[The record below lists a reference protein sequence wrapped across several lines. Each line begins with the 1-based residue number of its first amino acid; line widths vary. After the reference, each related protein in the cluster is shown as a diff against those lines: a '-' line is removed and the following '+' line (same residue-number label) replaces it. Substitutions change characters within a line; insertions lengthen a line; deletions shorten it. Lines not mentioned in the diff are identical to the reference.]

1 MSKTEMRGNVTLCV
15 LKPDALK
22 RKIVD
27 SIINDIRK
35 NGYEV
40 GNFIQ
45 KHLTVDEVCTLYY
58 ESKNQPFFWDLMK
71 YMTSGEVVICLI
83 KGGDNVV
90 ERFNNFVGST
100 NPQHS
105 QLGTLRRKYG
115 MNILENTI
123 HSSNKNR
130 LYYEIKCL
138 YKVESAEDIINFP
151 DYFMLK
157 DGTYCHTVSEHCY
170 EKGKVIGI
178 PKYFKVAGAER
189 DTRLINRYQY
199 ARNNSIEESILYS
212 KLFNNIQVDKVDRFG
227 EELCLFKPEEIARIY
242 NPFEKTKELYNYDG
256 NETILKD
263 TKQIIDIM
271 INELGI
277 LLEDIGIEGS
287 ILLEGYTDCSDID
300 IVVKGKESVSMLR
313 QNFNGLK
320 RNPAIKLYDKSDL
333 KLIFS
338 RRKKYASFDTL
349 DEMIEQEKKRTVGL
363 INGRRFWMQP
373 ILGNNFLEKKEK
385 RRLYRLGEFKSN
397 VEIVDDTNAF
407 LWPTYYMAYN
417 KHYGIVKIECYDPVY
432 MNQAGQSDQVF
443 INAPVYIDLDTEE
456 KIVIFA
462 PWIKSSQVFK
472 RVNK

>member
-35 NGYEV
+35 NEYEV

-45 KHLTVDEVCTLYY
+45 KRLTVDEVCTLYY
-58 ESKNQPFFWDLMK
+58 ESKNQPFFLDLMK

-90 ERFNNFVGST
+90 ERFNNFVGAT
-100 NPQHS
+100 NPQYS
-105 QLGTLRRKYG
+105 QPGTLRRKYG

-123 HSSNKNR
+123 HSSNENR

-138 YKVESAEDIINFP
+138 YKVESAEDIISFP

-170 EKGKVIGI
+170 EKEKVIGI

-212 KLFNNIQVDKVDRFG
+212 KLFNNIQVGKVDRFG

-242 NPFEKTKELYNYDG
+242 NPFEKTKDLYNYDG

-313 QNFNGLK
+313 QNFSGLK

-373 ILGNNFLEKKEK
+373 ILGNNFLEMKEK

-397 VEIVDDTNAF
+397 VEIVDDTNSF

-443 INAPVYIDLDTEE
+443 INAPMYIDLDTEE
-456 KIVIFA
+456 KIVIFG

>member
-1 MSKTEMRGNVTLCV
+1 MSVTLCV
-15 LKPDALK
+15 LKPDAIK

-27 SIINDIRK
+27 SIINDIRR
-35 NGYEV
+35 NGFEV

-45 KHLTVDEVCTLYY
+45 KFLTVDEVCVLYH
-58 ESKNQPFFWDLMK
+58 ESREQPFFLDLMK
-71 YMTSGEVVICLI
+71 YMTSGEVVVCLVR
-83 KGGDNVV
+83 GDDDVV
-90 ERFNNFVGST
+90 ERFNKFVGST
-100 NPQHS
+100 NPQFS
-105 QLGTLRRKYG
+105 LPGTLRRKYG
-115 MNILENTI
+115 SNILENTI
-123 HSSNKNR
+123 HSSNENR
-130 LYYEIKCL
+130 LPYELKCL
-138 YKVESAEDIINFP
+138 YKVESAEDIISFP

-170 EKGKVIGI
+170 ENGKVIGI
-178 PKYFKVAGAER
+178 PKYFKVAGVER
-189 DTRLINRYQY
+189 DTRLINRCQY

-212 KLFNNIQVDKVDRFG
+212 KLFNNIQVGKVDRFG
-227 EELCLFKPEEIARIY
+227 EELCLFRPEEIARIY
-242 NPFEKTKELYNYDG
+242 NPFEKTKELCDYDG
-256 NETILKD
+256 NEVILKD
-263 TKQIIDIM
+263 AKQIIDIM
-271 INELGI
+271 TNELGI
-277 LLEDIGIEGS
+277 LVKDIGIEGS

-313 QNFNGLK
+313 RNFKELK
-320 RNPAIKLYDKSDL
+320 GNPAIKLYDKSDL

-349 DEMIEQEKKRTVGL
+349 DEMIEQETKRTVGL

-373 ILGNNFLEKKEK
+373 ILGSNFLEMKEK

-397 VEIVDDTNAF
+397 VEIVDDANAF

-417 KHYGIVKIECYDPVY
+417 KHYGVVKIECYDPVY
-432 MNQAGQSDQVF
+432 MNQAARFDQVF
-443 INAPVYIDLDTEE
+443 INAPLYIDLDTEE